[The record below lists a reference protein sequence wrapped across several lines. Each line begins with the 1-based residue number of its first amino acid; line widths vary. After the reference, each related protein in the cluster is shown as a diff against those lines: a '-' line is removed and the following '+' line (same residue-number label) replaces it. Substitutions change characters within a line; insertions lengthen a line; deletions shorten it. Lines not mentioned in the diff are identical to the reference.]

1 MPASRSPVPGEPPA
15 PVKTMAPIKVHGI
28 TGSPPVRAV
37 LLTCKALGVDYEFH
51 LVNTLRGDHKT
62 PEFLKLNPLHTVP
75 VIEDGDFVL
84 CDSHAIVTYLADKT
98 GSDKWYPK
106 DAQKRAVVDQRLHFD
121 NAILFTRVRDILV
134 SPGGPRHGLGSERG
148 SEASTTFMTLVV
160 VLQEPVLYFGE
171 PTFRSESVKDLEKAL
186 VLLDA
191 VLGDNDFVAGSEP
204 TVADCC
210 CIASVSTMLGLVPRL
225 PVPERVAA
233 WVKRCEKT
241 LPSYKEVNVPG
252 VKGIAKLARNVWLRR
267 AYGAYLGVEKRLSA
281 ALGRARTRR

>member
-1 MPASRSPVPGEPPA
+1 
-15 PVKTMAPIKVHGI
+15 MAPIKVHGI

-37 LLTCKALGVDYEFH
+37 LLACKALGVDYEFK

-84 CDSHAIVTYLADKT
+84 FDSHAIVTYLADKSA
-98 GSDKWYPK
+98 SDKWYPK

-121 NAILFTRVRDILV
+121 NAILFTRVRDIL
-134 SPGGPRHGLGSERG
+134 
-148 SEASTTFMTLVV
+148 
-160 VLQEPVLYFGE
+160 EPVLYFGE
-171 PTFRSESVKDLEKAL
+171 PRFRPELVKGLEKAL
-186 VLLDA
+186 ELLDT

-225 PVPERVAA
+225 PVPERVHA
-233 WVKRCEKT
+233 WVKRCEKA
-241 LPSYKEVNVPG
+241 LPYYKEVNVPG
-252 VKGIAKLARNVWLRR
+252 VKGISKLARNLWLRR
-267 AYGAYLGVEKRLSA
+267 AYGAFLGVEKRLSA
-281 ALGRARTRR
+281 ALGRARVRRSS